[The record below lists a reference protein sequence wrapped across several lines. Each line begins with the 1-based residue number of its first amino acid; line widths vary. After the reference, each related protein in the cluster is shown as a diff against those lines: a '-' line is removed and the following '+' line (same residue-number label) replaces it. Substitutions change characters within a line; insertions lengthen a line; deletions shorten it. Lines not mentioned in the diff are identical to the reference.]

1 MFVNFGM
8 SCSER
13 KMINEWCSF
22 VAEGRV
28 AEEGIEGLEES
39 VGEEGGMGE
48 GRREE
53 ADRHSEQGGDEGT
66 CSGHSLR

>member
-13 KMINEWCSF
+13 KMINELCSF

-28 AEEGIEGLEES
+28 AEEVIEGLEES

-48 GRREE
+48 GRGEE